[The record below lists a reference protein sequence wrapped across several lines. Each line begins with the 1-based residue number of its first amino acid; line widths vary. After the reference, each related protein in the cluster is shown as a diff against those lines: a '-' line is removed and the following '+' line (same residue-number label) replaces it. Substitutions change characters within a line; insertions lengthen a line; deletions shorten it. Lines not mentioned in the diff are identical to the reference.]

1 MKPSPAKKD
10 WKCFEFEGY
19 KIYAREERYYTIY
32 QTGSHQDGDYLRVY
46 VPKIPY
52 NENGKLKVITY
63 LHGFALCIPEFYEEH
78 LTQLANLGYYVFF
91 PDYQK
96 SNYPDFPDESIS
108 DKSNLGYWSAIAGT
122 CFTGIILRRET
133 HNTDIPEFEKNNN
146 SQKGSG

>member
-1 MKPSPAKKD
+1 MKKSPAKKD

-19 KIYAREERYYTIY
+19 QIYAREEKDYTVY
-32 QTGSHQDGDYLRVY
+32 QTGSHRDGDYLRVY

-78 LTQLANLGYYVFF
+78 LSHLANLGYYVFF

-96 SNYPDFPDESIS
+96 SNYPDKKLEIGDWRLEI
-108 DKSNLGYWSAIAGT
+108 
-122 CFTGIILRRET
+122 E
-133 HNTDIPEFEKNNN
+133 
-146 SQKGSG
+146 